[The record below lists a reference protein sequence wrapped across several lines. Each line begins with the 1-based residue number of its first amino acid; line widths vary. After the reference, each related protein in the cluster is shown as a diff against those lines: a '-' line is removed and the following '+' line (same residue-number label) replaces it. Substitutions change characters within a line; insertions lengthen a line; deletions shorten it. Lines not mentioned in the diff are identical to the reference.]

1 MTDLADKSC
10 AACRAGVPPAT
21 PAEIAAYL
29 PQLPGWRITEADGI
43 KRLEKSFS
51 CKNFAAALA
60 LTNRIAVIAE
70 QENHHPAIVTE
81 WGRVTVEIVG
91 AEPILFSDTSA
102 CVNCGIS
109 YPPFTPAS
117 FSFNSPQGACQQ
129 CDGLG
134 VSSEFDPLLIVPNED
149 LSLRAILQGRPS
161 GESGASL
168 KAWLNS
174 R

>member
-10 AACRAGVPPAT
+10 AACRAGAPPAT

-81 WGRVTVEIVG
+81 WGRVTVSWWTHAIAGLHVNDFIM
-91 AEPILFSDTSA
+91 AAKTDRA
-102 CVNCGIS
+102 CAVAK
-109 YPPFTPAS
+109 AS
-117 FSFNSPQGACQQ
+117 
-129 CDGLG
+129 
-134 VSSEFDPLLIVPNED
+134 SS
-149 LSLRAILQGRPS
+149 S
-161 GESGASL
+161 GTA
-168 KAWLNS
+168 
-174 R
+174 